1 MVGIKAVRPYEH
13 KKELNFKIPAYNA
26 WSDVGGD
33 VASTHYPWRVFH
45 RWAFH
50 HEMPEMK
57 FSGTSEARLMFVE
70 PVSISFD
77 TFPYYATHEVIP
89 FIWDCWPIYFDKMER
104 WLKRHK
110 VRTAIFTSK
119 QEMEEMKRRVP
130 ELNTI
135 WCSEAVDT
143 SLYKEGKPLKDRS
156 VDLLEFGRSNRLV
169 VNGEW
174 LEDINHVCTKV
185 EDKFLYTN
193 EQLYDAMG
201 DAKVT
206 ICLPRCMTQPDVA
219 GNVETLTQRYWE
231 AMSSRMVIVGH
242 APKEL
247 IDVVGYNPVIELDS
261 INENYNEND
270 NSGMNEN
277 YNYNEKQEGTL
288 DAGEQ
293 ICDILEHIEDYQ
305 ELVDRNRRV
314 ALEMGDWK
322 GRMKEVMVWLQQQ
335 GYEI

>member
-1 MVGIKAVRPYEH
+1 MLLHQKKKVRAVRPYEH

-26 WSDVGGD
+26 WRDVGGK
-33 VASTHYPWRVFH
+33 VSPSHYPWRIFH
-45 RWAFH
+45 RLAFR
-50 HEMPEMK
+50 HELPEMK
-57 FSGTSEARLMFVE
+57 FWGGLEVRLMFVE
-70 PVSISFD
+70 PISISFD

-89 FIWDCWPIYFDKMER
+89 FIWDCWPIYFDKMKR

-130 ELNTI
+130 GLNTI
-135 WCSEAVDT
+135 WCPEAVDT
-143 SLYKEGKPLKDRS
+143 SMYKEGKPLKERS

-201 DAKVT
+201 DAKIT
-206 ICLPRCMTQPDVA
+206 ICLPRCMTQPEVA
-219 GNVETLTQRYWE
+219 GNIETLTQRYWE
-231 AMSSRMVIVGH
+231 AMLSRMVIVGH
-242 APKEL
+242 APQEL
-247 IDVVGYNPVIELDS
+247 IYMVGYNPVIELDS
-261 INENYNEND
+261 INENYNH
-270 NSGMNEN
+270 
-277 YNYNEKQEGTL
+277 NEKRLKGL
-288 DAGEQ
+288 GARKQ

-305 ELVDRNRRV
+305 ELVDRNRKV

-322 GRMKEVMVWLQQQ
+322 ERMKSVRDYLNNN
-335 GYEI
+335 GYHCKQV